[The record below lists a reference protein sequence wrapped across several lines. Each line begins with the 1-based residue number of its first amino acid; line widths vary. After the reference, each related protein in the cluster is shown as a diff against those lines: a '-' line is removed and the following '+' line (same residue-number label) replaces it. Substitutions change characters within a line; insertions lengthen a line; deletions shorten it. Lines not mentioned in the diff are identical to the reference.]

1 MSLNSLQPPCIL
13 PQIALNKEW
22 FQTVN
27 AINYMN
33 LLRVIYS
40 CIYLYKVVFLWLK
53 HNLLQLS
60 SAQLMVSTPCN
71 SQSTLKRKKRVKN
84 IWNILS
90 FFHVFQLKSFGVNYM
105 FNTIFGLLFDWCTL
119 STVLVWDYTTVFLK
133 FI

>member
-84 IWNILS
+84 I
-90 FFHVFQLKSFGVNYM
+90 
-105 FNTIFGLLFDWCTL
+105 
-119 STVLVWDYTTVFLK
+119 
-133 FI
+133 